1 MQLKSKTPT
10 PTMPDIATGKG
21 LSREALQIHDLIQEL
36 LLSDNDT
43 ELLVEELTRFSPKIL
58 EKTLLVINN

>member
-1 MQLKSKTPT
+1 
-10 PTMPDIATGKG
+10 MPDIATGKG